1 MTTALVYDPIFLE
14 HLVPPGHPE
23 RPQRVEMSMEYV
35 KALKW
40 LERDDL
46 VLLAPRAAS
55 IDELATVHERAYIRE
70 VENASKQAAE
80 ATLANGTP
88 AIIEIGTDTYASA
101 KTYEAATKAAG
112 ATLTAI
118 DALMKGEVKNAYCL
132 VRPPGH
138 HAVAEAAFG
147 FCVFN
152 NVAVAARY
160 AIEQYGLERIMII
173 DYDVHHGNG
182 TQEMFYDDPRVL
194 YFSIHQSPFF
204 PGTGLSDE
212 MGEGAGEGSTI
223 NIPLPVESG
232 FEIYEPLF
240 RQILAPVA
248 DRFDPQLILVSAG
261 FDAHWKEAES
271 QTGLQSPGMRLSIA
285 GFAKLNEI
293 ILKLA
298 ATLCDGKVIMVQEG
312 GYDLQVIAS
321 GAATCINQLLGGDE
335 AVDSYGPAPDIKYQ
349 INTDVLIGELRRI
362 HHLTG
367 YRMRNQPKPDIEK
380 LRREIKGPAAST
392 PAQAASAEDTA
403 SCCQESTEAE
413 E

>member
-14 HLVPPGHPE
+14 HLVPQGHPE
-23 RPQRVEMSMEYV
+23 RPQRVEMSIEYV

-55 IDELATVHERAYIRE
+55 IDELAMVHERGYIQE
-70 VENASKQAAE
+70 VENISKKAAQATIDNDA
-80 ATLANGTP
+80 P
-88 AIIEIGTDTYASA
+88 AILEIGTDTYAST
-101 KTYEAATKAAG
+101 KTYEVASKAAG

-118 DALMKGEVKNAYCL
+118 DALMSGKVKNAYCL

-147 FCVFN
+147 FCIFN
-152 NVAVAARY
+152 NIAVAARY
-160 AIEQYGLERIMII
+160 AIEQYGLERILII

-194 YFSIHQSPFF
+194 YFSIHQAPFF

-212 MGEGAGEGSTI
+212 LGEGAGEGTTI
-223 NIPLPVESG
+223 NIPLPIESG

-240 RQILAPVA
+240 RQILIPAA

-271 QTGLQSPGMRLSIA
+271 QTGLQPPGMRLSIA

-298 ATLCDGKVIMVQEG
+298 DTLCDGKVIMVQEG
-312 GYDLQVIAS
+312 GYDLQAVAS
-321 GAATCINQLLGGDE
+321 GAATSINQLLGGDE
-335 AVDSYGPAPDIKYQ
+335 AIDSYGPAPDITYQ
-349 INTDVLIGELRRI
+349 INSDVLIGELRRI

-367 YRMRNQPKPDIEK
+367 YRMRNKPKPDIEK
-380 LRREIKGPAAST
+380 LRREIKGPLESDPAYESST
-392 PAQAASAEDTA
+392 KNTT
-403 SCCQESTEAE
+403 SCCQEPAAE
-413 E
+413 